1 MDLQSNTALVVKV
14 AEAVAAEVEEIVV
27 QEEDISVAEIEN
39 GMRRFLHEVGRHSL
53 QQVLSQ
59 SEARYPE
66 AEKECPH
73 CGAEA
78 TYQRRREASLISLFG
93 KVYYRRHY
101 YLCAHCRQGH
111 FPLDQRLGL
120 QPGCVSAGLAPL
132 LALLGI
138 QTSFA
143 KSSDKL
149 AEELLL
155 VRVSDNTIRKET
167 RQMGR
172 LQMSVEQEK
181 QAESQ
186 RRNLHRERAQAGP
199 DVPKRLYG
207 SLDGTIVPLEKE
219 WRELKAGCWY
229 RVETTKPPGAEDVVG
244 EQPSLRATDLTYFC
258 DITRAEDFSSLFWAT
273 GCHRQAHLAE
283 ELVFV
288 ADGAAWIWRLVERNF
303 PDAIQIVDWYHA
315 VEYLSPIAH
324 VAFADTDAQ
333 EAWLAKAKQLLWEGR
348 IRDLINGCH
357 DLLDHP
363 EAAEPAQTASTYFQN
378 NRHRMDY
385 ARYRAEGYQIGS
397 GPIESGCKQIASL
410 RLKRPGARWTEAGA
424 RETAK
429 ARAAWLSGHW
439 NELKARRR
447 QVADLPLAV

>member
-1 MDLQSNTALVVKV
+1 MDLQSNTALVEKV
-14 AEAVAAEVEEIVV
+14 AEVVAAEVEEIVA
-27 QEEDISVAEIEN
+27 QEEDISVAEVEN
-39 GMRRFLHEVGRHSL
+39 GVRRFLHEVGRQSL
-53 QQVLSQ
+53 QQVLTHSD
-59 SEARYPE
+59 ARYPE
-66 AEKECPH
+66 AERACPH
-73 CGAEA
+73 CEQTA
-78 TYQRRREASLISLFG
+78 TYQRCREASLISLFG
-93 KVYYRRHY
+93 KVHYRRHY

-111 FPLDQRLGL
+111 YPLDQRLGL

-143 KSSDKL
+143 ESSDKL

-172 LQMSVEQEK
+172 LQMAVEQE
-181 QAESQ
+181 QEAESEQ
-186 RRNLHRERAQAGP
+186 RNLHQERAQVGS
-199 DVPKRLYG
+199 DVPQRFYG

-229 RVETTKPPGAEDVVG
+229 RVEATPSPRAEEVVG

-258 DITRAEDFSSLFWAT
+258 DIRRAEDFSSLFWAT
-273 GCHRQAHLAE
+273 GCQRQAHLAE

-303 PDAIQIVDWYHA
+303 PGATQIVDWYHA
-315 VEYLSPIAH
+315 AEYLSPIAH
-324 VAFADTDAQ
+324 AAFTDTEKRD
-333 EAWLAKAKQLLWEGR
+333 AWLEQARQLLWEGR
-348 IRDLINGCH
+348 IRDLINCCH
-357 DLLDHP
+357 DLLDHS
-363 EAAEPAQTASTYFQN
+363 EAAEAAQTAITYFQN

-385 ARYRAEGYQIGS
+385 ARLRAEGYQIGS

-439 NELKARRR
+439 NKLKARRKR
-447 QVADLPLAV
+447 VAELPLAA